1 MDGTGRLDLWNLNSD
16 TEVPTASVVVE
27 GAPALNRVSWTQS
40 GLHVTAGDDSGKIWV
55 YDVGEQ
61 LAMPTPDEWS
71 KFAYTLQV
79 CMSALNSSQD
89 PEPGFYKHLEQ
100 DMLSKKLVPSS
111 KLARAAQSR
120 VFEGLKTDLN
130 VLRTRPR
137 VSKWRKQ
144 KSKNISAILRFILLR
159 I

>member
-79 CMSALNSSQD
+79 GGDFDN
-89 PEPGFYKHLEQ
+89 PERRFKLKLEWE
-100 DMLSKKLVPSS
+100 SKSLTQ
-111 KLARAAQSR
+111 L
-120 VFEGLKTDLN
+120 FLK
-130 VLRTRPR
+130 
-137 VSKWRKQ
+137 
-144 KSKNISAILRFILLR
+144 F
-159 I
+159 